1 MPFISCTFLNN
12 KIHYTKNPHTFLHSL
27 WADRANFNKALQSS
41 WWRSSRMEPRHGLQM
56 PSSSDQLDFFRKMYS
71 FSSRRM
77 LAKTAGMRAGG
88 SFGQPW
94 SQAGIR
100 AGYQPRLPIHSH
112 SKCSKWEMP
121 TANAA
126 NAANASS
133 QGNLRCRGELWP
145 AFKRAVGEAF
155 GISPF

>member
-1 MPFISCTFLNN
+1 MPFISCKFLNN

-88 SFGQPW
+88 SFGQP
-94 SQAGIR
+94 SQRMQRMQRMLPAKATCGAG
-100 AGYQPRLPIHSH
+100 GSFGQPLKERSEKLLASVRFRMD
-112 SKCSKWEMP
+112 SW
-121 TANAA
+121 NAE
-126 NAANASS
+126 SL
-133 QGNLRCRGELWP
+133 GHL
-145 AFKRAVGEAF
+145 
-155 GISPF
+155 